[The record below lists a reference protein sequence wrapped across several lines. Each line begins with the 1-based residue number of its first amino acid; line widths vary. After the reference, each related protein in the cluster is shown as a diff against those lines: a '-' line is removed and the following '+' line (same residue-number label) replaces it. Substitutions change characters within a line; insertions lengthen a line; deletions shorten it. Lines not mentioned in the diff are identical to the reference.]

1 MDVLRMRWPAG
12 DAARSV
18 LAMQNDLARTIAE
31 ELSREP
37 VLDASRV
44 HAAVR
49 NDEITLVGAVRSYAG
64 KCRAETV
71 ARSLPGVNHVENR
84 LEVRLT
90 IRDYRTDAG
99 LTHLTNEVLENHV
112 AFTGE
117 PPRAFVENG
126 WVTLRGVVPAEFQR
140 VTAESVIQWL
150 AGVRGITNEIR
161 VHR

>member
-1 MDVLRMRWPAG
+1 
-12 DAARSV
+12 
-18 LAMQNDLARTIAE
+18 MQNDLARTIAE

-64 KCRAETV
+64 KCRAESV
-71 ARSLPGVNHVENR
+71 ARSQPGVKQVHNS

-90 IRDYRTDAG
+90 VGDYRTDSG

-117 PPRAFVENG
+117 PPRAVVEDG
-126 WVTLRGVVPAEFQR
+126 WVTLRGVVASEFQK

-161 VHR
+161 VNR